1 MRMNYRL
8 YGKVKQNVEQKRKPK
23 KNTYIYLY
31 KVQNQATLIPGVGS
45 QHSWDWE
52 GNEGEFKDTSN
63 VVSQAKY

>member
-45 QHSWDWE
+45 QHSWD
-52 GNEGEFKDTSN
+52 
-63 VVSQAKY
+63 